1 MSGRYF
7 LDTNILAYCFDET
20 APEKRERANQLVREG
35 LERRV
40 GVISYQVLQEFI
52 NLALRRFEPR
62 MGVDDVRQYA
72 AVVLRPML
80 AVGSSMALYQRALEI
95 VERYRFSWYDSLIVA
110 SALESRC
117 EVLYSEDLQ
126 HKQRIESLEIVN
138 PFL

>member
-7 LDTNILAYCFDET
+7 LDTNILVYCFDET
-20 APEKRERANQLVREG
+20 APEKRKRANRLVREG

-40 GVISYQVLQEFI
+40 GVISYQVVQEFI